1 MKGNLKNQNLYLYFY
16 KMDYLIR
23 NVSYYLK
30 GFNRYYIVGYLKLKI
45 DISYLLKI
53 DICIEYVK

>member
-30 GFNRYYIVGYLKLKI
+30 GL
-45 DISYLLKI
+45 DI
-53 DICIEYVK
+53 